1 MMSVID
7 QEERGVSI
15 SVYGMADE
23 RGHGAFFDASL
34 EISSAQYPYVVLA
47 DATVTTWWLHRFEYF
62 EKKGKAVAR
71 HAATG

>member
-34 EISSAQYPYVVLA
+34 TVPSYLMMELLDKLTAIVHARAGVTPSVV
-47 DATVTTWWLHRFEYF
+47 
-62 EKKGKAVAR
+62 
-71 HAATG
+71 AAEED